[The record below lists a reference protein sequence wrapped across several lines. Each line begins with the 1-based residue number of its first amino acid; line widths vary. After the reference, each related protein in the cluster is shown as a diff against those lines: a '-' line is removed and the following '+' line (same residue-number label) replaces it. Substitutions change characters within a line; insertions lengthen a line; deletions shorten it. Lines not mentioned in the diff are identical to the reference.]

1 MSKFKEII
9 NAEKV
14 FVDSAGLEGDKHI
27 NLAIE
32 ENAVY
37 KYFDKHSHNLE
48 EAKEFLLK
56 KNEEK
61 YNKNIN
67 KAQTIEEEK
76 YSNTIKN
83 QSNALVERTYLEYK
97 LRNMEKEYSFITS
110 YEDPTPDSV
119 KINIEYKELELKW
132 MQSNLLYLTA
142 HINLLKLLSNEEISI
157 FNLPIDARD
166 AKEALDTYKTEEEK
180 EQERDG
186 QTLYKLEYLERLKED
201 IKLHKEDLQN
211 AYEYLNSMETNRQR

>member
-9 NAEKV
+9 NTEKV

-37 KYFDKHSHNLE
+37 KYFDNHLHNLE

-110 YEDPTPDSV
+110 YEDPTPDNV

-132 MQSNLLYLTA
+132 MQSNLLYQTA

-166 AKEALDTYKTEEEK
+166 AKEALDTYKTEKEK

-186 QTLYKLEYLERLKED
+186 KELFKYAILEKMKEDISYYKED
-201 IKLHKEDLQN
+201 IKN
-211 AYEYLNSMETNRQR
+211 AYEYLNSMESNRQR